1 VNYVEQLKNI
11 RNECIFN
18 SQVMFSSVKGIK
30 KQNERSRRI
39 AYLINIIVVA
49 TTLLSVLFSLKD
61 FEKLAC
67 ASGVSS
73 FMSLLAFGFSVS
85 IFLAYR
91 DYDSRV
97 DYTIANSYWLLHSR
111 CQDLIQLVGS
121 ENGECKILDEKIN
134 GIKREQ
140 EQLIRLSPT
149 FKSED
154 VKDACKKLRRGNFL
168 YLAEEDMNEIIAF
181 FKNKD
186 CNRG

>member
-1 VNYVEQLKNI
+1 MNYVEQLKNI

-18 SQVMFSSVKGIK
+18 SQVMFSSVKRIK

-134 GIKREQ
+134 GIIAPIK
-140 EQLIRLSPT
+140 SPDKT
-149 FKSED
+149 S
-154 VKDACKKLRRGNFL
+154 AL
-168 YLAEEDMNEIIAF
+168 
-181 FKNKD
+181 
-186 CNRG
+186 